1 MLIRWIAILLLSA
14 LCAAQGGSAP
24 QVPPST
30 SATAPWAG
38 WEFLLGEWVLGD
50 GGGKPGQA
58 TAAGTSFTLDLQGQ
72 LIVRRNHSEYASV
85 DGKPPVIHDDLM
97 TIYKESAVTR
107 AVYWDTEGHTIH
119 YTGRLS
125 DDGKK
130 IVFLS
135 DPTAGPRFRL
145 TYESL
150 KPGTVKVSF
159 EFAPPDKPA
168 QFVMYVEG
176 TMVRKRP

>member
-1 MLIRWIAILLLSA
+1 MLNRLFAILLLSA
-14 LCAAQGGSAP
+14 VGLAQGGSAP
-24 QVPPST
+24 PVPAPS
-30 SATAPWAG
+30 SPSGPWAG
-38 WEFLLGEWVLGD
+38 WEFLLGDWVLGG

-58 TAAGTSFTLDLQGQ
+58 TAAMASFTLDLQGQ

-97 TIYKESAVTR
+97 AVYKDGGVTR
-107 AVYWDTEGHTIH
+107 AIYWDSEGHTIH
-119 YTGRLS
+119 YTARVS

-150 KPGTVKVSF
+150 DPGKLKVGF

-176 TMVRKRP
+176 TMVRK